1 MTTQRNHGLCL
12 SLSDHD
18 RIKIF
23 VHELGYRGLLQY
35 IEKLM
40 RYFNDQVLYFD
51 LLNHLGEQSL
61 VHEIGTVALTK
72 GE

>member
-40 RYFNDQVLYFD
+40 RYLNDQVLHLY
-51 LLNHLGEQSL
+51 LLSHPMKWNL
-61 VHEIGTVALTK
+61 VRKIG
-72 GE
+72 G